1 MRISDWSSDVCSS
14 DLLHPREFRPLEV
27 DPVHDLESGRINDKN
42 LLLEDI
48 QGLSVRRHGKPGTI
62 ARAFVLRIDIDRFD
76 DLASLEIDFHEGRLA
91 EAVAVRF
98 LVDAIPD
105 DVVIAATRIG
115 QAAAE
120 ARWADRRVGRV
131 CVSKC
136 SYRCSS
142 NN

>member
-62 ARAFVLRIDIDRFD
+62 ARAFVLRIDIDRLD
-76 DLASLEIDFHEGRLA
+76 RKSVGSGKSVSVRVDLGGR
-91 EAVAVRF
+91 
-98 LVDAIPD
+98 
-105 DVVIAATRIG
+105 RIINKKKSTNIND
-115 QAAAE
+115 E
-120 ARWADRRVGRV
+120 N
-131 CVSKC
+131 KHKKI
-136 SYRCSS
+136 
-142 NN
+142 